1 MKKLKVLLAACAI
14 AFGGLSQAMGA
25 DWTASKA
32 DAGEYYLYNV
42 GSKKFLT
49 SGNWWGTHAALD
61 YDGMRVTLAPV
72 DGGFTISTSVAFSGK
87 YLGSN
92 AYMDNGTAATWTFT
106 SVDES
111 SNVYTIKT
119 NVENVDKYLT
129 KKSDVNADLD
139 EVQPTTED
147 GYWQLL
153 TREQLIDNLSNAT
166 SANPIE
172 ASFYMTNPKVR
183 RGWPKSIEGTS
194 LSDNGSFNASA
205 EGLYAGG
212 CTSYGQYHKTFDNYQ
227 SMTSVKNGKYRVSV
241 KGFYRVDTGNEAI
254 PYLYANNQKMNLIV
268 KGNIGED
275 NATNATIALVDDT
288 YLVDGIDVIVTDG
301 NLRVGVKSD
310 ANVGWC
316 TWREFTLKYYGP
328 TISGEAIAIPEGGS
342 IEANKWYYFDVIS
355 DGEFNIVAENVDN
368 IVYTT
373 DTSVLIEDQATI
385 TQKFTEGLNT
395 LTQNRYY
402 FKSTSAQTFSAMPNV
417 FTYTIGEAT
426 AEGLYIQAGQ
436 TISIKYNNISTNN
449 PNAEVTASL
458 NGILFNGKAITATSI
473 ENGFTFVVPNDV
485 TPSTQYTL
493 SIPAGII
500 GYEGEVYNE
509 AQELTFTT
517 TAIVDGTYFIK
528 TSEGKYISGGGN
540 YATQAIAD
548 IYGRAIKVST
558 NNQGITEFIFV
569 DNNFHLF
576 DAGNGTVFTDNNTNA
591 LWRIEKT
598 EGGYHIVNA
607 NNNGSLNYK
616 LYINSSD
623 GNRII
628 SSNTDATIWEFE
640 KPENHLA
647 AMKLNDDA
655 QATAAATAAG
665 ITGIT
670 TKAELENALASNY
683 GITPITV
690 TGGTGEA
697 YQNGASGNAS
707 GTTPF
712 DVFAPET
719 VTGLKNG
726 LYKLSVTAFQR
737 ATWFDDVYNAGG
749 MRGLVY
755 VYANDAKTQL
765 QSITE
770 YAANEAYT
778 EGWNPD
784 IEKDGKH
791 YPNSQGA
798 AGQAFAKPQ
807 YVNDVYVYVTDGT
820 ITFGIQNPLKFGNDG
835 SRGNWV
841 CYSNFTL
848 TYYAPK
854 ATAEEK
860 EALATAI
867 ENAET
872 KPLGFDKDEYAPYT
886 NIEAAKAL
894 SAAKAIDVNEAS
906 GEAVVNATNALND
919 AEWTPNASE
928 MNAFYWEGYAALEET
943 DKTTPLGWTNRVD
956 NYNTRIIANPSGNT
970 GLTAVNGYALMAKYD
985 TSYGDEA
992 GYTMPLDANSI
1003 YKISF
1008 KYGGWNDYTSNVTL
1022 ALKDP
1027 NGVSIPLTKTFEA
1040 GGNTAIH
1047 SESDPSLWYD
1057 LTGYFIT
1064 NEAGDYVLTLTKSDN
1079 KQKQICIGN
1088 LSMVKAEA
1096 IEFADGSV
1104 PYYAAGTYPSVKI
1117 TRNLT
1122 ADRWATA
1129 VYPFAVSG
1137 IDDIATFEAYDE
1149 ATATVKIRKATA
1161 STANEP
1167 FLMRSKTTMAEIVLE
1182 NVDVVVEAGTPVKT
1196 QGNASFV
1203 GTYNET
1209 EVAKEDGF
1217 SKYAL
1222 SNNTFYIIGANAA
1235 TVAPYRAYF
1244 KVANETSEARSLNF
1258 EFDDNTATG
1267 IESVNA
1273 ETTSNGDI
1281 YNLNGQKVATPM
1293 KGLYIMNGKKI
1304 VIK

>member
-1 MKKLKVLLAACAI
+1 MKKLKVLLTACAI
-14 AFGGLSQAMGA
+14 AFGGLSQVMAA
-25 DWTASKA
+25 NWTATELG
-32 DAGEYYLYNV
+32 AGKYYFLNV
-42 GSKKFLT
+42 GASK
-49 SGNWWGTHAALD
+49 WWGAGNSWGTQASLLPHPEYLTLEA
-61 YDGMRVTLAPV
+61 DGTNFKVISQVTN
-72 DGGFTISTSVAFSGK
+72 GEKK
-87 YLGSN
+87 YFNGS
-92 AYMDNGTAATWTFT
+92 YMDNANPVSLTIETDGTNYSIANGSTYYGYDGSTTVLGTSDSRETDNFKWQIYSHEQMLENLNSATKANPVDATFLILAQGFGRQNNNLNAWTMEASNKNLAGGDNTNFCAESFHSTFT
-106 SVDES
+106 LTQTLN
-111 SNVYTIKT
+111 NVP
-119 NVENVDKYLT
+119 N
-129 KKSDVNADLD
+129 
-139 EVQPTTED
+139 
-147 GYWQLL
+147 
-153 TREQLIDNLSNAT
+153 
-166 SANPIE
+166 
-172 ASFYMTNPKVR
+172 
-183 RGWPKSIEGTS
+183 
-194 LSDNGSFNASA
+194 
-205 EGLYAGG
+205 GLY
-212 CTSYGQYHKTFDNYQ
+212 K
-227 SMTSVKNGKYRVSV
+227 MTAQ
-241 KGFYRVDTGNEAI
+241 GFYRQDGSDNENLPYFYINDSKGTFPLMTGTENSMSDASASFTAGNYTTDPI
-254 PYLYANNQKMNLIV
+254 VAN
-268 KGNIGED
+268 
-275 NATNATIALVDDT
+275 
-288 YLVDGIDVIVTDG
+288 VTDG
-301 NLRVGVKSD
+301 KITLGAKNEVNTTL
-310 ANVGWC
+310 WC
-316 TWREFTLKYYGP
+316 IFDNFVLYYYGP
-328 TISGEAIAIPEGGS
+328 TISTQAIAIPEGGA
-342 IEANKWYYFDVIS
+342 IEANKWYYFDVLS
-355 DGEFNIVAENVDN
+355 DSEFNIVAENVDN

-373 DTSVLIEDQATI
+373 DASVLIEDQATI
-385 TQKFTEGLNT
+385 TQKFTAGLNT
-395 LTQNRYY
+395 LAKNRYY

-426 AEGLYIQAGQ
+426 AEGSYIQAGQ
-436 TISIKYNNISTNN
+436 TISIKYNNISTND
-449 PNAEVTASL
+449 PDAEVTTSL
-458 NGILFNGKAITATSI
+458 NNILFNSKAVTATPI

-485 TPSTQYTL
+485 APSTQYTL
-493 SIPAGII
+493 SIPAEVI

-528 TSEGKYISGGGN
+528 TSEGKYISGGGS

-558 NNQGITEFIFV
+558 NGEGITEFIFV

-576 DAGNGTVFTDNNTNA
+576 DAGSGNVYTDNNSNA
-591 LWRIEKT
+591 LWKVEIT

-640 KPENHLA
+640 MPENHLA

-670 TKAELENALASNY
+670 TKAELENALAANY

-697 YQNGASGNAS
+697 YQKGASGNAS

-770 YAANEAYT
+770 YAANEAYS

-820 ITFGIQNPLKFGNDG
+820 ITFGIQNPLKFTNDG

-872 KPLGFDKDEYAPYT
+872 KPLGFDKEEYAPYT

-919 AEWTPNASE
+919 AEWTPNATE

-970 GLTAVNGYALMAKYD
+970 GLTAVNGYALMAKFD
-985 TSYGDEA
+985 TSYGEEA

-1008 KYGGWNDYTSNVTL
+1008 KYGGWNDFTSNVTL

-1064 NEAGDYVLTLTKSDN
+1064 NEAGDYILTLTKSDKN
-1079 KQKQICIGN
+1079 QKQIGIGN

-1137 IDDIATFEAYDE
+1137 VDDIATFEAYDE

-1182 NVDVVVEAGTPVKT
+1182 NVDVVAEAGTPVKT

>member
-14 AFGGLSQAMGA
+14 AFGGLSQAFAA
-25 DWTASKA
+25 DWSAATLE
-32 DAGEYYLYNV
+32 AGKHYFLNV
-42 GSKKFLT
+42 GANK
-49 SGNWWGTHAALD
+49 WWGAGNSWGTQASLLPHPEYLT
-61 YDGMRVTLAPV
+61 VIV
-72 DGGFTISTSVAFSGK
+72 DGSNYKIESQVSNGGTNYYFN
-87 YLGSN
+87 GS
-92 AYMDNGTAATWTFT
+92 YMDNGSPVSLTIETDGTNYSIANGTTYYGYDGSSTVLATSDNRDSDNFKWQIFSEAQMRARLEAASSSNPVDATYLILNQGFGRNNRNTGVWTMDASNKNLAGGDNTNLCAESYHSTFT
-106 SVDES
+106 LSQK
-111 SNVYTIKT
+111 I
-119 NVENVDKYLT
+119 ENVP
-129 KKSDVNADLD
+129 N
-139 EVQPTTED
+139 
-147 GYWQLL
+147 
-153 TREQLIDNLSNAT
+153 
-166 SANPIE
+166 
-172 ASFYMTNPKVR
+172 
-183 RGWPKSIEGTS
+183 
-194 LSDNGSFNASA
+194 
-205 EGLYAGG
+205 GLYTLTA
-212 CTSYGQYHKTFDNYQ
+212 Q
-227 SMTSVKNGKYRVSV
+227 
-241 KGFYRVDTGNEAI
+241 GFYRQDGTDNDNLPYFYINDAKGTFPAQTGAESKMTEASVSFSAGKYTSSPI
-254 PYLYANNQKMNLIV
+254 SV
-268 KGNIGED
+268 
-275 NATNATIALVDDT
+275 V
-288 YLVDGIDVIVTDG
+288 VTDG
-301 NLRVGVKSD
+301 TITLGAKNEVNTSL
-310 ANVGWC
+310 WC
-316 TWREFTLKYYGP
+316 IFDNFVLYYYGP
-328 TISGEAIAIPEGGS
+328 TISTQAIAIPEGGA

-355 DGEFNIVAENVDN
+355 DSEFNIVAENVDN

-373 DTSVLIEDQATI
+373 DASVLIEDQATI
-385 TQKFTEGLNT
+385 TQKFTAGLNT
-395 LTQNRYY
+395 LAKNRYY

-426 AEGLYIQAGQ
+426 AEGSYIQAGQ

-449 PNAEVTASL
+449 PDAEVTTSL
-458 NGILFNGKAITATSI
+458 NNILFNGKAVTATPI

-485 TPSTQYTL
+485 APSTQYTL
-493 SIPAGII
+493 SIPAGVI
-500 GYEGEVYNE
+500 GYEDEVYNE

-517 TAIVDGTYFIK
+517 TLINDGTYYLYDTVKNLFVGRGANYGTEAVVDKYGIPVELKTSQVDNKTTFKFIDNNLYIFHTEDAGGAIYTDNSTRNKWSIEGTKEAFKIK
-528 TSEGKYISGGGN
+528 TGDKSIH
-540 YATQAIAD
+540 
-548 IYGRAIKVST
+548 V
-558 NNQGITEFIFV
+558 
-569 DNNFHLF
+569 
-576 DAGNGTVFTDNNTNA
+576 GNGDFGYYLNANSVGDEITFT
-591 LWRIEKT
+591 LKT
-598 EGGYHIVNA
+598 PAERDAIVNGYPA
-607 NNNGSLNYK
+607 NNKTAVIEAAGIETTSADFETYLSENYGVTNVTDKIGTATFSGSAGSWTVTTTREQANQPAYGANFAEMWQATGSFIQTITAPKAGIYK
-616 LYINSSD
+616 LTVD
-623 GNRII
+623 G
-628 SSNTDATIWEFE
+628 FE
-640 KPENHLA
+640 RR
-647 AMKLNDDA
+647 
-655 QATAAATAAG
+655 ATAATDKALGEAGHNLASAYLDANGQQVRLTDWYSVHKAAGSKDTYPNNTTAAVECFNKG
-665 ITGIT
+665 
-670 TKAELENALASNY
+670 Y
-683 GITPITV
+683 
-690 TGGTGEA
+690 
-697 YQNGASGNAS
+697 
-707 GTTPF
+707 
-712 DVFAPET
+712 
-719 VTGLKNG
+719 
-726 LYKLSVTAFQR
+726 
-737 ATWFDDVYNAGG
+737 ATNT
-749 MRGLVY
+749 VY
-755 VYANDAKTQL
+755 VYL
-765 QSITE
+765 
-770 YAANEAYT
+770 
-778 EGWNPD
+778 
-784 IEKDGKH
+784 DGKTDLKITLKK
-791 YPNSQGA
+791 NSHVDQCWI
-798 AGQAFAKPQ
+798 
-807 YVNDVYVYVTDGT
+807 VIN
-820 ITFGIQNPLKFGNDG
+820 
-835 SRGNWV
+835 
-841 CYSNFTL
+841 NFTL

-867 ENAET
+867 AAKT
-872 KPLGFDKDEYAPYT
+872 LGFDKDEYAPYT

-906 GEAVVNATNALND
+906 GEAVVNATNALN
-919 AEWTPNASE
+919 AAVWTPNASE

-970 GLTAVNGYALMAKYD
+970 GLTAVNGYALMAKFD
-985 TSYGDEA
+985 TSYGEEA

-1008 KYGGWNDYTSNVTL
+1008 KYGGWNDFTSNVTL

-1027 NGVSIPLTKTFEA
+1027 NGASIPLTKTFEA

-1064 NEAGDYVLTLTKSDN
+1064 NEAGDYILTLTKSDKN
-1079 KQKQICIGN
+1079 QKQICIGN

-1117 TRNLT
+1117 NRNLT
-1122 ADRWATA
+1122 ADSWATA

-1167 FLMRSKTTMAEIVLE
+1167 FLMRSKTAKTEIALT
-1182 NVDVVVEAGTPVKT
+1182 NVDVVAEAGTPVKT

>member
-14 AFGGLSQAMGA
+14 AFGGLSQAMAA
-25 DWTASKA
+25 DWTATELG
-32 DAGEYYLYNV
+32 AGKYYFLNV
-42 GSKKFLT
+42 GASKWWGAGNSWGTQASLLPHPEYLTLEADGTNFKVISQVT
-49 SGNWWGTHAALD
+49 SGAK
-61 YDGMRVTLAPV
+61 
-72 DGGFTISTSVAFSGK
+72 K
-87 YLGSN
+87 YFNGS
-92 AYMDNGTAATWTFT
+92 YMDNANPVSLTIETDGTNYSIANGSTYYGYDGSTTVLGTSDSRETDNFKWQIYSHEQMLENLNSATKANPVDATFLILAQGFGRQNNNMNAWTMEAGHKVLGGGDNTNFCTESYHSTFT
-106 SVDES
+106 LTQTLN
-111 SNVYTIKT
+111 NVP
-119 NVENVDKYLT
+119 N
-129 KKSDVNADLD
+129 
-139 EVQPTTED
+139 
-147 GYWQLL
+147 
-153 TREQLIDNLSNAT
+153 
-166 SANPIE
+166 
-172 ASFYMTNPKVR
+172 
-183 RGWPKSIEGTS
+183 
-194 LSDNGSFNASA
+194 
-205 EGLYAGG
+205 GLY
-212 CTSYGQYHKTFDNYQ
+212 K
-227 SMTSVKNGKYRVSV
+227 MTAQ
-241 KGFYRVDTGNEAI
+241 GFYRQDGSDNENLPYFYINDSKGTFPLMTGTEGGMADASISFTNGNYTTDPIA
-254 PYLYANNQKMNLIV
+254 AN
-268 KGNIGED
+268 
-275 NATNATIALVDDT
+275 
-288 YLVDGIDVIVTDG
+288 VTDG
-301 NLRVGVKSD
+301 KITLGAKNDVNTTV
-310 ANVGWC
+310 WC
-316 TWREFTLKYYGP
+316 IFDNFVLYYYGP
-328 TISGEAIAIPEGGS
+328 TISTQAIAIPEGGA

-355 DGEFNIVAENVDN
+355 DSEFNIVAENVDN

-373 DTSVLIEDQATI
+373 DASVLIEDQATI
-385 TQKFTEGLNT
+385 TQKFTAGLNT
-395 LTQNRYY
+395 LAKNRYY

-426 AEGLYIQAGQ
+426 AEGSYIQAGQ

-449 PNAEVTASL
+449 PDAEVTTSL
-458 NGILFNGKAITATSI
+458 NNILFNGKAVTATPI

-485 TPSTQYTL
+485 APSTQYTL
-493 SIPAGII
+493 SIPAGVI
-500 GYEGEVYNE
+500 GYEDEVYNE

-517 TAIVDGTYFIK
+517 TLINDGTYYLYDTVKNLFVGRGANYGTEAVVDKYGIPVELKTSQVDNKTTFKFIDNNLYIFHTEDAGGAIYTDNSTRNKWSIEGTKEAFKIK
-528 TSEGKYISGGGN
+528 TGDKSIH
-540 YATQAIAD
+540 
-548 IYGRAIKVST
+548 V
-558 NNQGITEFIFV
+558 
-569 DNNFHLF
+569 
-576 DAGNGTVFTDNNTNA
+576 GNGDFGYYLNANSVGDEITFT
-591 LWRIEKT
+591 LKT
-598 EGGYHIVNA
+598 PAERDAIVNGYPA
-607 NNNGSLNYK
+607 NNKTAVIEAAGIETTSADFETYLSENYGVTNVTDKIGTATFSGSAGSWTVTTTREQGNQPAYGANFAEMWQATGSFVQTITAPKAGIYK
-616 LYINSSD
+616 LTVD
-623 GNRII
+623 G
-628 SSNTDATIWEFE
+628 FE
-640 KPENHLA
+640 RR
-647 AMKLNDDA
+647 
-655 QATAAATAAG
+655 ATAATDKALGEAGHNLASAYLDANGQQVRLTDWYSVHKAAG
-665 ITGIT
+665 SKDTYPNNT
-670 TKAELENALASNY
+670 T
-683 GITPITV
+683 
-690 TGGTGEA
+690 EA
-697 YQNGASGNAS
+697 VECFNKGY
-707 GTTPF
+707 
-712 DVFAPET
+712 
-719 VTGLKNG
+719 
-726 LYKLSVTAFQR
+726 
-737 ATWFDDVYNAGG
+737 ATNT
-749 MRGLVY
+749 VY
-755 VYANDAKTQL
+755 VYL
-765 QSITE
+765 
-770 YAANEAYT
+770 
-778 EGWNPD
+778 
-784 IEKDGKH
+784 DGKTDLKITLKK
-791 YPNSQGA
+791 NSHVDQCWI
-798 AGQAFAKPQ
+798 
-807 YVNDVYVYVTDGT
+807 VIN
-820 ITFGIQNPLKFGNDG
+820 
-835 SRGNWV
+835 
-841 CYSNFTL
+841 NFTL

-867 ENAET
+867 AA

-894 SAAKAIDVNEAS
+894 SAAKAIDLDEAS

-919 AEWTPNASE
+919 AVWTPNAAE
-928 MNAFYWEGYAALEET
+928 MNAIYWEGYADLEET

-985 TSYGDEA
+985 TSYGEEA

-1064 NEAGDYVLTLTKSDN
+1064 NEAGDYILTLTKSDKN
-1079 KQKQICIGN
+1079 QKQICIGN

-1167 FLMRSKTTMAEIVLE
+1167 FLMRSKTTIAEIVLE
-1182 NVDVVVEAGTPVKT
+1182 NVNVVAEAGTPVKT

-1209 EVAKEDGF
+1209 DVAKEDGF